1 MRIRSHLL
9 LVAAVVLVPGFIA
22 AAIAVEKVREAER
35 DASLRGLR
43 ETVRATA
50 LLVDGEV
57 QRSLGALTALGN
69 SEHLK
74 DGDLAA
80 FYAQAKAI
88 DRPPGVWTLLL
99 DENGELLINTAAPFG
114 SPMPK
119 TGTMPRV
126 DLVLASGRPLVTDV
140 FVGPATGK
148 LLTTLYVP
156 TRTSDGRR
164 FVVAQ
169 AFAVEHWKTK
179 AIVPPAGSDWIVAVI
194 DRKGNFISRSR
205 SADAYLGQPAR
216 PELVSAAAASSSGLI
231 RHSTPEGIDAY
242 DAFAH
247 SALTGWTVAVAA
259 PVDTIDAAAS
269 QAVAWLGAGIALALT
284 LALGAAALLGR
295 ILIRAIDTASQ
306 AAVALGLGEAASTPA
321 TSIREVDQLNV
332 ALAGASRLLMAE
344 RASRAGAEAERERL
358 LASETAAREDAQRQ
372 NAAKDQF
379 LALLGHE
386 LRTPLAAI
394 AGATNMIARPAVAGA
409 DPDRFLRIL
418 QRQGRHL
425 RRIVDDLLEVSR
437 MLSGKIAL
445 VTEPLDLADSVASC
459 VDALRTTERAEGYRL
474 VVEVE
479 EAWIDGDPVRIEQIV
494 NNLVTNA
501 LKYSPAGSEI
511 TVRAR
516 ANDADASITV
526 VDRGMGI
533 GAELLPHIFEPFMQ
547 GPAMAGRAGSGLG
560 IGLALVRQLVELHGG
575 SVRAS
580 SAGTGQGSTF
590 VVTLPRIERPA
601 GMPGYEAPAAAASA
615 ETCVVLLVEDNDDAR
630 ETTAELLRVMG
641 YSVEEAIDGNEAI
654 AAVGRRVPDVVVMD
668 IGLPDRDGYQVA
680 AALRADPRAARLRM
694 IALTGYGQ
702 ARDRSTAVAAG
713 FDEHLVKPIE
723 LTALVA
729 AIEAQRR
736 VGAREST

>member
-22 AAIAVEKVREAER
+22 AAIAVDKVRKAER

-57 QRSLGALTALGN
+57 QRSLGALTALGT

-74 DGDLAA
+74 NGDLAA

-99 DENGELLINTAAPFG
+99 DENGQLLINTAAPFG
-114 SPMPK
+114 SPMPRA
-119 TGTMPRV
+119 GAMPRV
-126 DLVLASGRPLVTDV
+126 DQALTSGLPVVTDV

-148 LLTTLYVP
+148 LLTTIYVP
-156 TRTSDGRR
+156 TRTTDGQR

-194 DRKGNFISRSR
+194 DQQGNFISRSR
-205 SADAYLGQPAR
+205 NADAFLGQPAR
-216 PELVSAAAASSSGLI
+216 PELVAAAAASSSGLI
-231 RHSTPEGIDAY
+231 RHETREGIDAY

-247 SALTGWTVAVAA
+247 SSLTGWTVAVAA
-259 PVDTIDAAAS
+259 PVASIDSAAA
-269 QAVAWLGAGIALALT
+269 QAVAWLGAGIALALAV
-284 LALGAAALLGR
+284 ALGAATLLGR
-295 ILIRAIDTASQ
+295 VLIRAIDTASQ
-306 AAVALGLGEAASTPA
+306 AAVALGRGETAATPP

-332 ALAGASRLLMAE
+332 ALAGASRLLAAE
-344 RASRAGAEAERERL
+344 RTSRAAAEAERERL
-358 LASETAAREDAQRQ
+358 FASETTAREEAQRQ

-394 AGATNMIARPAVAGA
+394 AGATEMMARRTGAGA
-409 DPDRFLRIL
+409 EPDRFLRIL

-437 MLSGKIAL
+437 MLSGKIELAK
-445 VTEPLDLADSVASC
+445 EPLDLAESVASC
-459 VDALRTTERAEGYRL
+459 VEAVRVTDRAAGYRF
-474 VVEVE
+474 VVQV
-479 EAWIDGDPVRIEQIV
+479 APVWIEGDPVRIEQIV

-511 TVRAR
+511 AVRVS
-516 ANDADASITV
+516 ADAGRAMIAIA
-526 VDRGMGI
+526 DRGVGI
-533 GAELLPHIFEPFMQ
+533 DAELLPHIFEPFVQ
-547 GPAMAGRAGSGLG
+547 GPPVAGRAGSGLG

-580 SAGTGQGSTF
+580 SAGEGQGSTLL
-590 VVTLPRIERPA
+590 VTLPRIERPA
-601 GMPGYEAPAAAASA
+601 GASPRANAAVVAPAA
-615 ETCVVLLVEDNDDAR
+615 CRVLLVEDDVDAR
-630 ETTAELLRVMG
+630 ETTAELLRMMG
-641 YSVEEAIDGNEAI
+641 YAVEEAADGAAAI
-654 AAVGRRVPDVVVMD
+654 AAVGRRVPDVLVMD
-668 IGLPDRDGYQVA
+668 IGLPDRDGYQIA
-680 AALRADPRAARLRM
+680 AELRADPRAARMPM

-702 ARDRSTAVAAG
+702 AGDRSTAVAAG
-713 FDEHLVKPIE
+713 FGEHLVKPVE
-723 LTALVA
+723 LPALVA
-729 AIEAQRR
+729 AIEAQRLAG
-736 VGAREST
+736 VREST